1 MGSKDVIGEAI
12 LSFYEYND
20 PTDIVVESNIVEKD
34 IIPIK
39 YLFRSFIDMPELEQ
53 IALDLCKGEVLDV
66 GAAAGCHS
74 IELVN
79 KNLNVTPIDLSKSA
93 VKVMKGRGLK
103 AVNTNFYNVK
113 QKFDTL
119 LFLMNGIGIS
129 GTLAELPRFLNHAKS
144 LLKDNGQI
152 LLHSSDIS
160 YLFIEK
166 DGTLTIN
173 LNSNYYGEIKYKM
186 RYKDNETDWFNWLFI
201 DFDLLTEY
209 ANKCGL
215 KCELIKKGEHYDYL
229 ARLTCS

>member
-1 MGSKDVIGEAI
+1 MDSKDVIGEAI
-12 LSFYEYND
+12 LSFYEFND

-129 GTLAELPRFLNHAKS
+129 GTIAELPRFLNHAKS

-152 LLHSSDIS
+152 LLDSSDIS
-160 YLFIEK
+160 YLFVEK

-173 LNSNYYGEIKYKM
+173 LN
-186 RYKDNETDWFNWLFI
+186 
-201 DFDLLTEY
+201 
-209 ANKCGL
+209 
-215 KCELIKKGEHYDYL
+215 
-229 ARLTCS
+229 